1 MIRSRHRSNME
12 LVAQGAANIL
22 TPLFSGIPAT
32 GAIART
38 ATNVKSGGRTPVAGI
53 VHSIVLLLVMLFFG
67 PWAALIPMPVLAA
80 ILLVVSYNMSEWH
93 SFVKLLKSPRSD
105 VAVMLVTFAL
115 TIIVDLTVAI
125 QVGVILSAMLFIRRM
140 ASVSQVTPLTKDL
153 REVEEA
159 EAETGGAGPLP
170 DGIEVFEVFGSL
182 FFGAVDQFTETIRAL
197 KKKPK
202 VFILETRNLLA
213 IDASGI
219 RALDDLYSQMSREGT
234 RFMICGIHKQPL
246 VALSQAGFVDRIGE
260 DNLAGSLEEAVE
272 VAKKFL

>member
-1 MIRSRHRSNME
+1 
-12 LVAQGAANIL
+12 
-22 TPLFSGIPAT
+22 
-32 GAIART
+32 
-38 ATNVKSGGRTPVAGI
+38 
-53 VHSIVLLLVMLFFG
+53 
-67 PWAALIPMPVLAA
+67 
-80 ILLVVSYNMSEWH
+80 
-93 SFVKLLKSPRSD
+93 
-105 VAVMLVTFAL
+105 
-115 TIIVDLTVAI
+115 
-125 QVGVILSAMLFIRRM
+125 VGVILSAMLFIRRM
-140 ASVSQVTPLTKDL
+140 ASVSQVTPLTRDL

-159 EAETGGAGPLP
+159 ESDGGGAGPLP

-246 VALSQAGFVDRIGE
+246 VALSQSGFVDRIGE

-272 VAKKFL
+272 VAKKFLLSPVSDE